1 MRLDLMARTA
11 CLALMLGAPACARN
25 KTNDQVGAAQDS
37 TSATA
42 RSDTTTDQ
50 TQSGVTDSSGRST
63 LGKDVEK
70 TRPDQGQPVTSK
82 GDTINPGVDSAS
94 VRQGGDTSSMR
105 QGMDTTSPP
114 GHGHHRHARDGQ
126 HAHAPGDGH
135 HQHARDGQHPHPAGD
150 GQHRHA
156 AVTRGSQGRLGSRP
170 DTVTSATGCPTSQA
184 TKFLGILILH
194 ATSGRKRRGHQA
206 IGCRAV
212 ADPAVEILSPAIGD
226 GR

>member
-37 TSATA
+37 TGATA

-63 LGKDVEK
+63 LGKDVQK

-94 VRQGGDTSSMR
+94 VRQGVDTSSMR
-105 QGMDTTSPP
+105 QGDTTSASP
-114 GHGHHRHARDGQ
+114 GGMDTNTTRMH
-126 HAHAPGDGH
+126 PGTDT
-135 HQHARDGQHPHPAGD
+135 
-150 GQHRHA
+150 
-156 AVTRGSQGRLGSRP
+156 TRTQGMDSTRIRQGMDS
-170 DTVTSATGCPTSQA
+170 TGTQ
-184 TKFLGILILH
+184 
-194 ATSGRKRRGHQA
+194 R
-206 IGCRAV
+206 
-212 ADPAVEILSPAIGD
+212 
-226 GR
+226 

>member
-37 TSATA
+37 TGATA

-94 VRQGGDTSSMR
+94 VRQGVDTSSMR
-105 QGMDTTSPP
+105 QGDTTSASP
-114 GHGHHRHARDGQ
+114 GGMDTNTTRMH
-126 HAHAPGDGH
+126 PGTDT
-135 HQHARDGQHPHPAGD
+135 
-150 GQHRHA
+150 
-156 AVTRGSQGRLGSRP
+156 TRTQGMDSTRIRQGMDS
-170 DTVTSATGCPTSQA
+170 TGTQ
-184 TKFLGILILH
+184 
-194 ATSGRKRRGHQA
+194 R
-206 IGCRAV
+206 
-212 ADPAVEILSPAIGD
+212 
-226 GR
+226 

>member
-37 TSATA
+37 TGATA

-63 LGKDVEK
+63 LGKDVQK

-94 VRQGGDTSSMR
+94 VRQGVDTSSMR
-105 QGMDTTSPP
+105 LGDTASASPGGMDTNTTRMHPGTDTTRTQGMDS
-114 GHGHHRHARDGQ
+114 
-126 HAHAPGDGH
+126 
-135 HQHARDGQHPHPAGD
+135 
-150 GQHRHA
+150 
-156 AVTRGSQGRLGSRP
+156 TRIRQGMDS
-170 DTVTSATGCPTSQA
+170 TGTQ
-184 TKFLGILILH
+184 
-194 ATSGRKRRGHQA
+194 R
-206 IGCRAV
+206 
-212 ADPAVEILSPAIGD
+212 
-226 GR
+226 